1 MARLAITAV
10 ISVALL
16 LSALFSGAT
25 FVGTDGGDS
34 SLMHACVTDKG
45 SVRIVHPHDVRA
57 SKETPLHWPATS
69 TRFHAVIAR
78 EDIAIAQMV
87 TGSFAAIPG
96 LTGSFETTAPGCIT
110 ALFSL
115 ETVVVTGRNVVGRI
129 LLDGTPMEG
138 QNPYHT
144 LPSRQ

>member
-45 SVRIVHPHDVRA
+45 SVRIVHPHDVCA

-78 EDIAIAQMV
+78 EDGPPA
-87 TGSFAAIPG
+87 TFGDSRDHRPDLRPLLFG
-96 LTGSFETTAPGCIT
+96 LTGMADRVPVCAGHQRPGRPV
-110 ALFSL
+110 SL
-115 ETVVVTGRNVVGRI
+115 RCGPPAS
-129 LLDGTPMEG
+129 L
-138 QNPYHT
+138 
-144 LPSRQ
+144 